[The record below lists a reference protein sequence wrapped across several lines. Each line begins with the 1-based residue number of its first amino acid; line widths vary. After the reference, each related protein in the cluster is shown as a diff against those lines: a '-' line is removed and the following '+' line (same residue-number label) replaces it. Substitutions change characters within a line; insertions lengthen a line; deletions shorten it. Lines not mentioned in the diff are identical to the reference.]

1 MTDNHTALTMLE
13 AQIREL
19 DAIYKEAAD
28 DLNTVRS
35 GERIAAWKK
44 RTVPLLAQQIGQ
56 KESQQFS
63 LTTPGPSFTHDLAEE
78 LSDEV
83 ELYRNFLTSL
93 VRRLKTPGP
102 G

>member
-35 GERIAAWKK
+35 GGSASIWLK
-44 RTVPLLAQQIGQ
+44 RQ
-56 KESQQFS
+56 
-63 LTTPGPSFTHDLAEE
+63 PSGG
-78 LSDEV
+78 
-83 ELYRNFLTSL
+83 RQRG
-93 VRRLKTPGP
+93 RRPAGC
-102 G
+102 